1 MTVSNRSAVLAEQK
15 QEECHRQSL
24 KTVKYAAE
32 DKWWLVCCKEINS
45 VDADESQLKGEK
57 EMCGG
62 VHVF

>member
-15 QEECHRQSL
+15 QEQPQTEL
-24 KTVKYAAE
+24 KYAAE